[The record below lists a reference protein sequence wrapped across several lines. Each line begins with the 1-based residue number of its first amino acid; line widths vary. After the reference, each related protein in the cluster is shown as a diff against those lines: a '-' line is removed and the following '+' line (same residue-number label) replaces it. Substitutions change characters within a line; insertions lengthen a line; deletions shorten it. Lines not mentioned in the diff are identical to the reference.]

1 MNLSPTKIFSLWCS
15 SCLTHPNGSDAMYA
29 FVYVCMYIVVRW
41 NLVYHYAV
49 TRVKLFTT
57 TFSSQNC
64 NGNTTYSDYNPTAN
78 GSFSLIQEVYY
89 IWPHLVSFSS
99 QFFMAQILWW
109 NVMQKYFILPNLH
122 LAICY
127 VKVQK
132 GVSKR
137 KKAHKKKD
145 TESLVVNKNLMLPL
159 INIFQMFQLFLLILL
174 NYFCDGRTCFGH
186 INSFPLGIVSVFSPF
201 QNFL

>member
-15 SCLTHPNGSDAMYA
+15 SFLTHPNGSDAMYLY
-29 FVYVCMYIVVRW
+29 VGMYVCMLLWGGI
-41 NLVYHYAV
+41 
-49 TRVKLFTT
+49 TFTIM
-57 TFSSQNC
+57 QLHEQ
-64 NGNTTYSDYNPTAN
+64 
-78 GSFSLIQEVYY
+78 SFSRQRFPLKIAMERQPTQIIILWQIFSLKQEVYY

-109 NVMQKYFILPNLH
+109 NVMQKYFMLPNLH

-137 KKAHKKKD
+137 K
-145 TESLVVNKNLMLPL
+145 ES
-159 INIFQMFQLFLLILL
+159 
-174 NYFCDGRTCFGH
+174 T
-186 INSFPLGIVSVFSPF
+186 
-201 QNFL
+201 